1 MANALTNA
9 ALPAGWLLAGSPEAR
24 AYYNS
29 LLDPNEI
36 DPVSGNPYGINAGRW
51 RPDIYN
57 ALAPISERRA
67 PRQDSY
73 ISGDNEI
80 VNYLPTWSDPGPDL
94 WEQGGAVNYAY
105 NPQTH
110 DMVGVDANGNLMPG
124 VGYNAAPNDQAFWNA
139 AMLAAGVVGGATAGW
154 AGAGG
159 AGADAAAMA
168 DSVYAGS
175 SAGSIGGTG
184 ATEAA
189 AAAGGAGAGGGAAAA
204 APAGAGG
211 GGMGSYW
218 GQIAGGLISGA
229 IQSNAASSA
238 AKTQAGATQAGI
250 DEQRRQYDQTRQ
262 DFTPWREAGQRALGS
277 LEQDIGRMPTPD
289 EVMADPGYQFGMNQ
303 GMQAIDR
310 RLAAIGGRRSGAAAK
325 AGARFATDYASTQYG
340 AAYQRRQD
348 RLNRLAAL
356 AGIGQTA
363 TGASAAAG
371 QNARN
376 AITGLISSQGDAAAA
391 NRMYQGNIWGNAVNQ
406 TAAAWGRS
414 QQPQW
419 QPQQFGPTWQ
429 QQGGPMDYGS
439 YGEYGNLGG
448 P

>member
-9 ALPAGWLLAGSPEAR
+9 ALPAGWLRADSPEYRQWWAQYQADNYDPVMGGMR
-24 AYYNS
+24 SGVAYQNQAPMSGIPVGDNS
-29 LLDPNEI
+29 LTRAGAVGQAFNPENNEVVGLDA
-36 DPVSGNPYGINAGRW
+36 SGNPLWDSRYSTLTNDDATMIAGL
-51 RPDIYN
+51 
-57 ALAPISERRA
+57 LA
-67 PRQDSY
+67 
-73 ISGDNEI
+73 G
-80 VNYLPTWSDPGPDL
+80 
-94 WEQGGAVNYAY
+94 
-105 NPQTH
+105 
-110 DMVGVDANGNLMPG
+110 
-124 VGYNAAPNDQAFWNA
+124 
-139 AMLAAGVVGGATAGW
+139 GVVGSAVAGAGA

-159 AGADAAAMA
+159 TTAASTGGGAVAGGAAGGAAAGGA
-168 DSVYAGS
+168 AG
-175 SAGSIGGTG
+175 G
-184 ATEAA
+184 A
-189 AAAGGAGAGGGAAAA
+189 AAAGG
-204 APAGAGG
+204 
-211 GGMGSYW
+211 GGMSGFW

-229 IQSNAASSA
+229 IQSSAANSA

-250 DEQRRQYDQTRQ
+250 DELRRQYDQTRQ

-277 LEQDIGRMPTPD
+277 LEQDIGRMPTSE
-289 EVMADPGYQFGMNQ
+289 EVMADPGYQFGMQQ

-310 RLAAIGGRRSGAAAK
+310 RLAAIGGRRGGAAAK

-371 QNARN
+371 QSATN
-376 AITGLISSQGDAAAA
+376 AITGMIRSQGDAAAA
-391 NRMYQGNIWGNAVNQ
+391 NSMYQGNIWGNAVNQ

-419 QPQQFGPTWQ
+419 QPQQFGQTWQ